1 MFTYTIYNSN
11 LKPDQKEKEAIV
23 NFLHTHLDQYGDSKE
38 AILKCLEF
46 ATHESLP
53 SLGGF
58 VLVLKDKGET
68 KGITIV
74 NKTGMSDYIPENILV
89 YIAVD
94 KEARGQGIGKKI
106 MEKALEIAEGDVA
119 LHVEKDNPAKSL
131 YERLGFEAKYLEM
144 RYKKSSPNGN

>member
-11 LKPDQKEKEAIV
+11 LKPGEREKEEVV
-23 NFLHTHLDQYGDSKE
+23 NFLHAHLDQYGDSKT

-46 ATHESLP
+46 ATHESIP

-58 VLVLKDKGET
+58 VLLLKEKGET

-89 YIAVD
+89 YIAVH

-106 MEKALEIAEGDVA
+106 MEKAMEIAEGDMA
-119 LHVEKDNPAKSL
+119 LHVEKDNPAKKL
-131 YERLGFEAKYLEM
+131 YERLGFEAKYVEM
-144 RYKKSSPNGN
+144 RYKKSF